1 MMIRSMTGYGVAER
15 HTEKYSVKVEIKALN
30 GKYLDINL
38 RMPRFLMSKEIEIRN
53 TFGKLIERGS
63 ATLSVNIVKHEISES
78 EIQINEALAKQYYTK
93 LKSLSEQLDAP
104 KHDIFKITTGL
115 HDVIYQDQDQLDPD
129 LYALIL
135 DVGKKAFHE
144 FDEFRKRE
152 GNSLQDVLHGYT
164 TTILARIPKIE
175 EFEPER
181 TATTRERLHKKL
193 SQLLDDESF
202 DKNRFE
208 QELIYYL
215 EKMDIN
221 EEKIRLSEHCNHFIE
236 SLSNNPKG
244 KSLNFVAQEMG
255 REINTLGSKANHT
268 GIQKEVIA
276 MKEELEKIKEQVL
289 NLL

>member
-1 MMIRSMTGYGVAER
+1 MTGYGTAET
-15 HTEKYSVKVEIKALN
+15 HTEKYSIKLEIKALN
-30 GKYLDINL
+30 GKYLDLNL

-63 ATLSVNIVKHEISES
+63 ATLSINVVKHEISDS
-78 EIQINEALAKQYYTK
+78 EIQINESLAKQYYTK

-104 KHDIFKITTGL
+104 EHDIFKITTSM

-135 DVGKKAFHE
+135 EVGKKAFHE
-144 FDEFRKRE
+144 FDEFRIRE
-152 GNSLQDVLHGYT
+152 GNSLRDVLHEYT
-164 TTILARIPKIE
+164 TTILAGIPRIE
-175 EFEPER
+175 QFEPER
-181 TATTRERLHKKL
+181 TSSTRERLHKKL
-193 SQLLDDESF
+193 SQLLDDESY
-202 DKNRFE
+202 DNDRFE

-215 EKMDIN
+215 EKMDVN
-221 EEKIRLSEHCNHFIE
+221 EEKIRLNEHCNHFME
-236 SLSNNPKG
+236 SLATNPKG

>member
-1 MMIRSMTGYGVAER
+1 MTGYGTAET
-15 HTEKYSVKVEIKALN
+15 HTEKYSIKLEIKALN
-30 GKYLDINL
+30 GKYLDLNL

-63 ATLSVNIVKHEISES
+63 ATLSINVVKHEISDS
-78 EIQINEALAKQYYTK
+78 EIQINESLAKQYYTK

-104 KHDIFKITTGL
+104 EHDIFKITTSI

-135 DVGKKAFHE
+135 EVGKKAFHE
-144 FDEFRKRE
+144 FDEFRIRE
-152 GNSLQDVLHGYT
+152 GNSLRDVLHEYT
-164 TTILARIPKIE
+164 TTILAGIPRIE
-175 EFEPER
+175 QFEPER
-181 TATTRERLHKKL
+181 TSSTRERLHKKL
-193 SQLLDDESF
+193 SQLLDDESY
-202 DKNRFE
+202 DNDRFE

-215 EKMDIN
+215 EKMDVN
-221 EEKIRLSEHCNHFIE
+221 EEKIRLNEHCNHFME
-236 SLSNNPKG
+236 SLATNPKG